1 MKEDVECPY
10 CEKWN
15 EINHDDGYGYEEG
28 ETYEQECDH
37 CGKIFVYTPSI
48 SFYYEAEKAPCKN
61 GGEHD
66 WKQMTGCPKEHFTNR
81 QRCSYCDEER
91 VIGSIQP
98 EDATDGPIKPVPP
111 VMHSLW

>member
-1 MKEDVECPY
+1 MMEDVECPY

-28 ETYEQECDH
+28 EIYEQTCDH
-37 CGKIFVYTPSI
+37 CGKIFVYTTSI

-66 WKQMTGCPKEHFTNR
+66 WKQMTGWPKEHFISR
-81 QRCSYCDEER
+81 QRCSCCDEKR
-91 VIGSIQP
+91 NKMVISTNA
-98 EDATDGPIKPVPP
+98 DSTY
-111 VMHSLW
+111 